1 MKFEDALKRL
11 ETVVERLERG
21 ELSLDASLKAFEEG
35 IKLSRFLTGK
45 LEEAEGKVEI
55 LIRDSKGEIRQEDF
69 SREAEDSPE
78 EESGLEEG
86 E

>member
-21 ELSLDASLKAFEEG
+21 ELSLGASLKAFEEG